1 MARRT
6 RRHSS
11 HKRAAT
17 RHRRRYGK
25 SRKAGKTRRNMRG
38 GVDLGVVGETRSL
51 AANGQKPLL

>member
-38 GVDLGVVGETRSL
+38 GVDLGLVGRSL
-51 AANGQKPLL
+51 ALNEQKPLL